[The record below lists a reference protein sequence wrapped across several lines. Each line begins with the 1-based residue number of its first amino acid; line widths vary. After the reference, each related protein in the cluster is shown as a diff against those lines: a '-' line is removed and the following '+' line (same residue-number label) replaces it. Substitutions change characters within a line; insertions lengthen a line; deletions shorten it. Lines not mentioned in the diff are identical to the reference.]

1 MGENSEGWWEDN
13 LAIIGDWGFELDA
26 IKTPVLLR
34 HGRQDRFV
42 PFGHGEWLAA
52 HVPGVEAIL
61 TEDDGHLTLT
71 TRHLESIHEWL
82 PRATRLSSLR
92 P

>member
-1 MGENSEGWWEDN
+1 MEDN
-13 LAIIGDWGFELDA
+13 LAIIGDWGFDLDS

-34 HGRQDRFV
+34 HGREDRFV

-71 TRHLESIHEWL
+71 TRHLESINDWL
-82 PRATRLSSLR
+82 LERLD
-92 P
+92 